1 MTTLEKTIITSESSD
16 SSLLN
21 PTSTRIICH
30 VCNKQFSQYTCPR
43 CNFRYCS
50 LPCYKSHSVQCTESF
65 MRENVVDEL
74 RQVRSDD
81 QTRTKMLE
89 ILKRFHSEEEEE
101 EGIDSVIDD
110 DDDDDDEGSI
120 WNLPEETVKKILNGD
135 GVSLDELS
143 LEERKGFQRA
153 LASGELSKM
162 IQPWDPWW
170 LQRSISLGS
179 GGKKL
184 VESVDKEDEEEAT
197 MVSEIPQGPDTP
209 LISLS
214 KLSSTNP
221 SPLLPIHLIDIVYS
235 YCFALRIYNGD
246 WRSDSLGSA
255 TMVLT
260 VSSVLGQSSQPETI
274 KEVLSFCLEQTCS
287 PAYKNLGGGLIFG
300 LNLVDD
306 VIRLLSL
313 GNGAL
318 LCLLCDL
325 QRLIL
330 GAIQEGKSSLGRD
343 LKKKLKLAERKVFFM
358 MCWVN
363 EQSREVWQVLE
374 SAVKAEKDTVIQ
386 VNDSKVFQETKK
398 KDHIRKVGGVV
409 IEEIE

>member
-1 MTTLEKTIITSESSD
+1 MMPEKTIISSESSN
-16 SSLLN
+16 SSPLN
-21 PTSTRIICH
+21 PSSSRTICH

-65 MRENVVDEL
+65 MRDNVNDEL
-74 RQVRSDD
+74 KQVRSDD
-81 QTRTKMLE
+81 QTKRKMLE
-89 ILKRFHSEEEEE
+89 ILKRFHEEEEE
-101 EGIDSVIDD
+101 DDGGIDSIT
-110 DDDDDDEGSI
+110 DDEGLS
-120 WNLPEETVKKILNGD
+120 LPEEIIQKIMNGD
-135 GVSLDELS
+135 EVSLDDLS

-170 LQRSISLGS
+170 LLASARTINLGL
-179 GGKKL
+179 GGTQL
-184 VESVDKEDEEEAT
+184 VQCVEDEEET
-197 MVSEIPQGPDTP
+197 TVVSEIPRGPDTP

-221 SPLLPIHLIDIVYS
+221 SPLLPIHLIDIAYS
-235 YCFALRIYNGD
+235 YCFTLRIYNGE
-246 WRSDSLGSA
+246 WQSDSLGAA

-260 VSSVLGQSSQPETI
+260 VSSVLGHNGQPETI

-287 PAYKNLGGGLIFG
+287 SAYKNLGGGLKFG

-306 VIRLLSL
+306 VICFLSL
-313 GNGAL
+313 GSGAMV
-318 LCLLCDL
+318 CLLGDL

-330 GAIQEGKSSLGRD
+330 GAIKEVKSSSGRD
-343 LKKKLKLAERKVFFM
+343 LKKKLKLAERKVFYM

-363 EQSREVWQVLE
+363 EQSSEVWEALE
-374 SAVKAEKDTVIQ
+374 PSVRAEKNSV
-386 VNDSKVFQETKK
+386 VELNDYKGFPEMKK
-398 KDHIRKVGGVV
+398 KDQFRKGGGVV

>member
-1 MTTLEKTIITSESSD
+1 MPEKTIITSETSNSSP
-16 SSLLN
+16 LN
-21 PTSTRIICH
+21 PSSSRIICH

-50 LPCYKSHSVQCTESF
+50 LLCYKSHSVQCTESF

-81 QTRTKMLE
+81 QTKTKMLE

-101 EGIDSVIDD
+101 DLGIDSIT
-110 DDDDDDEGSI
+110 DDEGSSLS
-120 WNLPEETVKKILNGD
+120 LPEEIIQKILAGD
-135 GVSLDELS
+135 EVNFDDLS

-162 IQPWDPWW
+162 IQPWEPWW
-170 LQRSISLGS
+170 LRPSARTISLGH
-179 GGKKL
+179 GGTQL
-184 VESVDKEDEEEAT
+184 VQCVEEDDQEEEEEAT
-197 MVSEIPQGPDTP
+197 MVSEIPRGPDTP

-221 SPLLPIHLIDIVYS
+221 SPLLPLHLVDIVYS
-235 YCFALRIYNGD
+235 YCFALRIYNGE
-246 WRSDSLGSA
+246 WQSDSLGSA

-260 VSSVLGQSSQPETI
+260 VSSVLGQNAQPETI

-287 PAYKNLGGGLIFG
+287 SAYKNLGGGLKFG

-306 VIRLLSL
+306 VIHLLSL
-313 GNGAL
+313 GSGAL
-318 LCLLCDL
+318 VCLLCDL
-325 QRLIL
+325 QRLIH
-330 GAIQEGKSSLGRD
+330 GAIQEGKSSGRD

-363 EQSREVWQVLE
+363 EQTSEVWQALE
-374 SAVKAEKDTVIQ
+374 SAVRAEKNSVVELHDR
-386 VNDSKVFQETKK
+386 KGFQDMKK
-398 KDHIRKVGGVV
+398 KDHIRKGGGVV

>member
-1 MTTLEKTIITSESSD
+1 MMPEKTIITSETSNSSP
-16 SSLLN
+16 LN
-21 PTSTRIICH
+21 PSSSRIICH

-50 LPCYKSHSVQCTESF
+50 LPCYKSHSGQCTESF

-81 QTRTKMLE
+81 QTKTKMLE

-101 EGIDSVIDD
+101 EDWGIDSIT
-110 DDDDDDEGSI
+110 DDEGSS
-120 WNLPEETVKKILNGD
+120 LTLAEEIIQKILTGD
-135 GVSLDELS
+135 EVNLDDLS

-162 IQPWDPWW
+162 IEPWKPWW
-170 LQRSISLGS
+170 LRPCARTISLGT
-179 GGKKL
+179 GGTQL
-184 VESVDKEDEEEAT
+184 VQCVAEEEEEEAA
-197 MVSEIPQGPDTP
+197 MVSEIPRGPDTP

-221 SPLLPIHLIDIVYS
+221 SPLLPLHLLDIVYS
-235 YCFALRIYNGD
+235 YCFTLRIYNGE
-246 WRSDSLGSA
+246 WQSDSLGSA

-260 VSSVLGQSSQPETI
+260 VSSVLGQNSQPETI
-274 KEVLSFCLEQTCS
+274 KEMLSFCLEQTCS
-287 PAYKNLGGGLIFG
+287 SAYKNLGGGLKFG

-306 VIRLLSL
+306 VIHLLSL
-313 GNGAL
+313 GNAAL
-318 LCLLCDL
+318 VCLLCDL
-325 QRLIL
+325 QRLIH
-330 GAIQEGKSSLGRD
+330 GAIKEGKSAGRD
-343 LKKKLKLAERKVFFM
+343 MKKKLKLAERKVFFM

-363 EQSREVWQVLE
+363 EQTPEVWAALE
-374 SAVKAEKDTVIQ
+374 SSVRAEKNSMVELNNGFPDV
-386 VNDSKVFQETKK
+386 KK
-398 KDHIRKVGGVV
+398 KSLTRKGGVV

>member
-1 MTTLEKTIITSESSD
+1 MMPEKTIITSESSNPYP
-16 SSLLN
+16 LN
-21 PTSTRIICH
+21 PSSSRIICH
-30 VCNKQFSQYTCPR
+30 VCNKRFSQYTCPR

-65 MRENVVDEL
+65 MRENVNDEL
-74 RQVRSDD
+74 KQVRSDD
-81 QTRTKMLE
+81 QTKTKMLE
-89 ILKRFHSEEEEE
+89 ILKRFHEEEEE
-101 EGIDSVIDD
+101 DDGGIDSIT
-110 DDDDDDEGSI
+110 DDEGSI
-120 WNLPEETVKKILNGD
+120 LPEEIIEKIMNGD
-135 GVSLDELS
+135 EVSLDDLS

-170 LQRSISLGS
+170 LRASARTINLGL
-179 GGKKL
+179 GGTQL
-184 VESVDKEDEEEAT
+184 VQCVEEEEEEAIV
-197 MVSEIPQGPDTP
+197 VSEVPRGPDTP

-235 YCFALRIYNGD
+235 YCFTLRIYNGE
-246 WRSDSLGSA
+246 WQSDSLGAA

-260 VSSVLGQSSQPETI
+260 VSSVLGQNAQLETI
-274 KEVLSFCLEQTCS
+274 KEVLAFCLEQTCS
-287 PAYKNLGGGLIFG
+287 SAYKNLGGGLKFG
-300 LNLVDD
+300 FILVDD
-306 VIRLLSL
+306 VICLLSL
-313 GNGAL
+313 GSGAMV
-318 LCLLCDL
+318 CLLCDL

-330 GAIQEGKSSLGRD
+330 DAIKEVKSSSGRD

-363 EQSREVWQVLE
+363 EQSSEVWQALE
-374 SAVKAEKDTVIQ
+374 SSVRAEKNSVVELNNCKGVPKMKKIDQ
-386 VNDSKVFQETKK
+386 FQKG
-398 KDHIRKVGGVV
+398 GGVV